1 MDLRDRILIVVVV
14 VVVEVEVVVVV
25 VVEVV
30 EVVEVVVVVVVVV
43 EVEVV
48 VLMMIGSILLFLVV
62 MISTSTS
69 YILPSSLSSR
79 SSRSYACTGL
89 SMSSNIIHN
98 DLMIRAAKGEKVER
112 TPVWVFRQAGRHLPE
127 YNAYKKEKGK
137 NFVQLLDDPVDVAE
151 CTMQPIRRYNL
162 DAAILFSDILVVL
175 QALGIEVDMPG
186 GVGITVPKPLAS
198 PSEVNT
204 RLPSSVDVKVKLS
217 HVIEAVRLIKR
228 ELKGKVPLIGFSAA
242 PWTLM
247 YYIVGGSSKK
257 NQKVASSWLK
267 SNPTESKKLLDILTD
282 TVIEY
287 TSAQIEAGADMM
299 QIFEAMGEFINEED
313 FYNWAFPCMQKIAK
327 ELKTRHPTIPLLVFP
342 RGATYSLA
350 ALQQAGYDVV
360 TMDTKTDRVT
370 TRRILEEN
378 AKEKVPPNGRVSSVQ
393 GNFDVALLQTGA
405 STVDQVKEATKEML
419 LQLGPQLL
427 IANLGEGLTGK
438 EDPVLVAAFI
448 DAVHGLSED
457 LIRRSS

>member
-1 MDLRDRILIVVVV
+1 
-14 VVVEVEVVVVV
+14 
-25 VVEVV
+25 
-30 EVVEVVVVVVVVV
+30 
-43 EVEVV
+43 
-48 VLMMIGSILLFLVV
+48 
-62 MISTSTS
+62 
-69 YILPSSLSSR
+69 
-79 SSRSYACTGL
+79 
-89 SMSSNIIHN
+89 MSSNVLEN

-127 YNAYKKEKGK
+127 YNAYKKTKGK

-204 RLPSSVDVKVKLS
+204 RLPESVDVNVKLS
-217 HVIEAVRLIKR
+217 HVIEAVKLIKK

-257 NQKVASSWLK
+257 NQKVASSWLA
-267 SNPTESKKLLDILTD
+267 SNPVESQKLLNILTN

-299 QIFEAMGEFINEED
+299 QIFEAMGEFINEDD
-313 FYNWAFPCMQKIAK
+313 FYKWALPSMQKIAK
-327 ELKTRHPTIPLLVFP
+327 ELKSRHPKIPLLVFP
-342 RGATYSLA
+342 RGATYSLS

-360 TMDTKTDRVT
+360 TMDTKTDRVK
-370 TRRILEEN
+370 TRQTLEQN
-378 AKEKVPPNGRVSSVQ
+378 AKEKLPPNGRVSGVQ

-405 STVDQVKEATKEML
+405 STVEEVKAATAKML
-419 LQLGPQLL
+419 NELGPQSL

-448 DAVHGLSED
+448 DAVHDVSED
-457 LIRRSS
+457 IIKQTQTK